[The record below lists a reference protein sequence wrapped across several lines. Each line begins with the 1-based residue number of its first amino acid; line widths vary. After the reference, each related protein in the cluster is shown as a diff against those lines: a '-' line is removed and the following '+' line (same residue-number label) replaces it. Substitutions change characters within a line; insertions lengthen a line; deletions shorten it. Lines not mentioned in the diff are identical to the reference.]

1 MGSLTMTLARSRI
14 FAFIV
19 LALSVQSVQP
29 FFLRFYPFF
38 KLFHHPYHHPHHHP
52 HHKVVRYVTY
62 YDEPYSYHH
71 HSYSHTPHHKYNSYS
86 IDRKDDISSRLSVDD
101 TKLMPLDHM
110 CEGLSSPE
118 KELCVLCWGE
128 TEPERRRMCYK
139 DPCALV
145 TPESRDTC
153 HSLALQYLQS
163 VQDTH

>member
-1 MGSLTMTLARSRI
+1 M
-14 FAFIV
+14 
-19 LALSVQSVQP
+19 
-29 FFLRFYPFF
+29 
-38 KLFHHPYHHPHHHP
+38 
-52 HHKVVRYVTY
+52 VRYVTY
-62 YDEPYSYHH
+62 YDEPYSYRH
-71 HSYSHTPHHKYNSYS
+71 HSYSHAPHHKYNSYS
-86 IDRKDDISSRLSVDD
+86 IDRKDDISSRLSVEGADD
-101 TKLMPLDHM
+101 TKLVSPDM

-139 DPCALV
+139 VSPLPSLSDVTPHCQDPCSLV